1 MQVYITRNSVQTFIS
16 DSVPLEVVHIDN
28 LGASAATRIT
38 ERSPG
43 QDGDSDIDHR
53 LEPRT
58 IPMIIQARIIEGWT
72 YKQLRA
78 FINERFR
85 ATNIPIALG
94 FIFDDGSTY
103 QIDTQSVGDID
114 LPLSLADQ
122 LIIKVPI
129 ILRAANPTFYDP
141 LVTTVNFQLSASG
154 GAFFVPTSVPTFF
167 GGSTLDQ
174 TIVVPYDGTYPDYPL
189 LTVYGPIT
197 NFKIVNE
204 STGAK
209 LDLTGFSITTGDYYT
224 FDLRYGR
231 KLVYRNGVVS
241 DNRINE
247 VTSDSQLAT
256 FNIEADPTVTDGLN
270 QYHVTGTAATGLTKA
285 VLQYHRRFDGI

>member
-1 MQVYITRNSVQTFIS
+1 MQVYMIRNNIQTFLS
-16 DSVPLEVVHIDN
+16 ESTPLEIVNIDK
-28 LGASAATRIT
+28 LGASPATRIT

-43 QDGDSDIDHR
+43 QDGDSDIDRR
-53 LEPRT
+53 LEPRIIT
-58 IPMIIQARIIEGWT
+58 MIVQARIIDGWN

-78 FINERFR
+78 LINERFR
-85 ATNIPIALG
+85 ATNVPIKLG

-114 LPLSLADQ
+114 LPLSLADT
-122 LIIKVPI
+122 LMIKVPV

-141 LVTTVNFQLSASG
+141 VTTNVNFQIAQSG

-174 TIVVPYDGTYPDYPL
+174 TVIVNYDGTYPDFPIL
-189 LTVYGPIT
+189 LVYGPIT

-209 LDLTGFSITTGDYYT
+209 LDLTGFSIASGDYYT

-231 KLVYRNGVVS
+231 KLVYKNGVVS

-256 FNIEADPTVTDGLN
+256 FNVEADPTVSGGLN
-270 QYHVTGTAATGLTKA
+270 QYHVTGTSGTGVTR
-285 VLQYHRRFDGI
+285 VFLQYNRRFDGI

>member
-1 MQVYITRNSVQTFIS
+1 MQIYIIRNGVTTYLSES
-16 DSVPLEVVHIDN
+16 APLEVVHIDK
-28 LGASAATRIT
+28 LGASAASRIT

-58 IPMIIQARIIEGWT
+58 IPIILQARIIEGWT
-72 YKQLRA
+72 YTQLRA
-78 FINERFR
+78 LINERFR
-85 ATNIPIALG
+85 ATNVPIALG

-103 QIDTQSVGDID
+103 QIDTQSIGDLD
-114 LPLSLADQ
+114 LPLSLENT
-122 LIIKVPI
+122 LMIKVPV

-141 LVTTVNFQLSASG
+141 ITTTVNFQLSASG
-154 GAFFVPTSVPTFF
+154 GAFFVPSFVPTFF

-174 TIVVPYDGTYPDYPL
+174 TIVLSYDGTYPDFPL

-197 NFKIVNE
+197 NFKIVND

-209 LDLTGFSITTGDYYT
+209 LDLTGFTINSGDYYT

-231 KLVYRNGVVS
+231 KLVYKNGVTS

-256 FNIEADPTVTDGLN
+256 FNIEADPTVSGGLN
-270 QYHVTGTAATGLTKA
+270 QYHVTGTSATGLTKA

>member
-1 MQVYITRNSVQTFIS
+1 MQVYIIRNGVQTFLS
-16 DSVPLEVVHIDN
+16 ESTPLEVIHIDK
-28 LGASAATRIT
+28 LGASLATRIT

-43 QDGDSDIDHR
+43 QDGDSDIDRR

-78 FINERFR
+78 LINERFR
-85 ATNIPIALG
+85 ATNVTIALG
-94 FIFDDGSTY
+94 VIFDDNSTY
-103 QIDTQSVGDID
+103 QIDTQSIGDLD

-122 LIIKVPI
+122 LVIKVPI

-141 LVTTVNFQLSASG
+141 LITTVNFQLSASG

-174 TIVVPYDGTYPDYPL
+174 TIVIAYDGTYPDFPL
-189 LTVYGPIT
+189 LTVYGPIA

-209 LDLTGFSITTGDYYT
+209 LDLNGFTIASGDYYT

-231 KLVYRNGVVS
+231 KLVYKNGVTS

-247 VTSDSQLAT
+247 VTNDSQLAT
-256 FNIEADPTVTDGLN
+256 FNVEADPTVSGGLN
-270 QYHVTGTAATGLTKA
+270 QYHVTGTSATGLTRA
-285 VLQYHRRFDGI
+285 VMQYHRRFDGI